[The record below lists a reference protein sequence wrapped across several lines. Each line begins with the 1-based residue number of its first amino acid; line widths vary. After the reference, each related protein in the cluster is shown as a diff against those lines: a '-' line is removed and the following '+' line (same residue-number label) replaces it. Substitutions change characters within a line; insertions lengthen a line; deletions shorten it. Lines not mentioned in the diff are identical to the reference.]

1 MRDLTIKHHQH
12 GHLGFQRVNFVGDT
26 DVHTIAPIYLGLGT
40 NTSTQQYIQENIQKQ
55 WQNNHSSLVWK
66 ENKWCILSEEFVLN
80 NVGEK
85 NNLFHNM

>member
-55 WQNNHSSLVWK
+55 
-66 ENKWCILSEEFVLN
+66 
-80 NVGEK
+80 
-85 NNLFHNM
+85 